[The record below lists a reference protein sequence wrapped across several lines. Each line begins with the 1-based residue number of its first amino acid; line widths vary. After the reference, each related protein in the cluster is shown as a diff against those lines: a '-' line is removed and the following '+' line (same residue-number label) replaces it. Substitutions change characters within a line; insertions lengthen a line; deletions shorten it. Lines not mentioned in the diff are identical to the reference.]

1 MKKAVALEYRK
12 DLPAP
17 IIVSKGAG
25 ELANRILQIA
35 RENGVTILE
44 EGSLAER
51 LYAFDPGSIIPEDLY
66 AVVAEVYAFLI
77 SVEEAH
83 KWQV

>member
-1 MKKAVALEYRK
+1 MKKAVALEYRE

-17 IIVSKGAG
+17 IIVAKGAG
-25 ELANRILQIA
+25 ALAERIRQIA
-35 RENGVTILE
+35 EENGVTILE
-44 EGSLAER
+44 RGSLAER

-77 SVEEAH
+77 SVDEAQ
-83 KWQV
+83 K